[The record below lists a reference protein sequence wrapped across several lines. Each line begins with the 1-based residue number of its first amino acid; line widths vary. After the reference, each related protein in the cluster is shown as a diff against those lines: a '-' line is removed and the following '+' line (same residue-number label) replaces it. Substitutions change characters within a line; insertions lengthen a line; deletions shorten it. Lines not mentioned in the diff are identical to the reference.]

1 MKGRKRMTND
11 EFERLKD
18 FVRDKLSHCESNAQN
33 VDLEKAGA
41 AANAVKERRKLDR
54 DMNRIERA
62 LTKLATVPKRTKE
75 QLDEGQRSN
84 QFKESAERRHAEI
97 REFGARSDA
106 KIRALVEEMR
116 RRNSPQS

>member
-1 MKGRKRMTND
+1 MTYD
-11 EFERLKD
+11 EFDRLK
-18 FVRDKLSHCESNAQN
+18 ESLLAKQWNGN
-33 VDLEKAGA
+33 SNEVDLEKAA
-41 AANAVKERRKLDR
+41 AAAKAPKEPRR
-54 DMNRIERA
+54 
-62 LTKLATVPKRTKE
+62 
-75 QLDEGQRSN
+75 QLDDGKRWN

>member
-1 MKGRKRMTND
+1 MTYD
-11 EFERLKD
+11 EFDRLK
-18 FVRDKLSHCESNAQN
+18 ESLLAKQWNGKSN
-33 VDLEKAGA
+33 EVDLEKAAA
-41 AANAVKERRKLDR
+41 AANAATERRRLDR
-54 DMNRIERA
+54 DMNRLERV
-62 LTKLATVPKRTKE
+62 LTKLAKAPKEPRR
-75 QLDEGQRSN
+75 QLDGGKRWN